1 MDNNIMLKNH
11 LWSLE
16 VQEISPENLFLLIV
30 LPLALPLPIQNQQEK
45 KKIHQSIQQH
55 KLDNIKYSLSTAF
68 DQ

>member
-45 KKIHQSIQQH
+45 KKKSINQS
-55 KLDNIKYSLSTAF
+55 NNTS
-68 DQ
+68 